1 MSEVMRVLIQ
11 LNQHSWC
18 QEGWLPKAP
27 MQCLHPLL
35 GRLLCSL
42 LLGELSPLRLSEGDK
57 STQSTRK
64 STLEHSEKPKP
75 MSTTQTGA
83 FKIDGGP
90 RHPRWEPP
98 RSPPLE
104 PLQLQANRFS
114 QSTVSVVFLF
124 REGIQS
130 SMRATGTHNQVCP
143 ALFPCASSLSLHNF
157 SWWIADLTGFTWSSF
172 HLLGMHLFHLPKGWK
187 GQPHYSLLLRQS
199 KLFVNSSN
207 SGRGNFRLKRFKAKL
222 VWDQDQQPHLLS
234 VDPITTNAPW
244 YLNLINIM
252 LIAFII
258 LKAF

>member
-1 MSEVMRVLIQ
+1 
-11 LNQHSWC
+11 
-18 QEGWLPKAP
+18 
-27 MQCLHPLL
+27 
-35 GRLLCSL
+35 
-42 LLGELSPLRLSEGDK
+42 
-57 STQSTRK
+57 
-64 STLEHSEKPKP
+64 

-90 RHPRWEPP
+90 RHLRWEPP

-104 PLQLQANRFS
+104 PLQLQANWFS

-187 GQPHYSLLLRQS
+187 GQPHPATLFFAIETIKTICQQQQLRTRQLPPQEIRQAGLRPGS
-199 KLFVNSSN
+199 AATSFVGRSN
-207 SGRGNFRLKRFKAKL
+207 YYKCRM
-222 VWDQDQQPHLLS
+222 
-234 VDPITTNAPW
+234 I
-244 YLNLINIM
+244 
-252 LIAFII
+252 
-258 LKAF
+258 